1 MPSLAPC
8 QAEGSR
14 AGFLFPPRPRPPP
27 PTSQGERT
35 EAEGAR
41 EDLFLGEDIGLC
53 SGGQGLVTLRS
64 LTPPPLFLSPLVAG
78 RRWEEGAQTHPALPL
93 PLPLPPPPARE
104 RDGKLLEVIERKRC
118 VCKEIKAR
126 HRPDR
131 GLCKQESM
139 PILPSWRRGPEPR
152 KSGTPPCR
160 RQHTVLWDTAI

>member
-1 MPSLAPC
+1 MQEL
-8 QAEGSR
+8 
-14 AGFLFPPRPRPPP
+14 GFCSC
-27 PTSQGERT
+27 PTHPHTHPQPG
-35 EAEGAR
+35 
-41 EDLFLGEDIGLC
+41 GEDRGLGGKRGLV
-53 SGGQGLVTLRS
+53 SGGRHWS
-64 LTPPPLFLSPLVAG
+64 LQWGTGPGHSEVLDPPPLFLSPLVAG
-78 RRWEEGAQTHPALPL
+78 RRREEGAQTHPALPL
-93 PLPLPPPPARE
+93 PLPPQPSRE

>member
-1 MPSLAPC
+1 MLLGDAPVSEVGTGPGVSEVLDPHPCIPSSPVGPA
-8 QAEGSR
+8 
-14 AGFLFPPRPRPPP
+14 AGGRP
-27 PTSQGERT
+27 
-35 EAEGAR
+35 
-41 EDLFLGEDIGLC
+41 
-53 SGGQGLVTLRS
+53 
-64 LTPPPLFLSPLVAG
+64 
-78 RRWEEGAQTHPALPL
+78 QTHPALPL
-93 PLPLPPPPARE
+93 PLPLPPQPARE

>member
-1 MPSLAPC
+1 MVGLDLNPTPT
-8 QAEGSR
+8 
-14 AGFLFPPRPRPPP
+14 PPR
-27 PTSQGERT
+27 
-35 EAEGAR
+35 A
-41 EDLFLGEDIGLC
+41 
-53 SGGQGLVTLRS
+53 
-64 LTPPPLFLSPLVAG
+64 
-78 RRWEEGAQTHPALPL
+78 AQTHPALPL
-93 PLPLPPPPARE
+93 PLPPPPPPPQARE

-131 GLCKQESM
+131 GLCKQDSM

>member
-1 MPSLAPC
+1 MLLGGGTGLRRGSGHGHSEAPPSP
-8 QAEGSR
+8 
-14 AGFLFPPRPRPPP
+14 FL
-27 PTSQGERT
+27 PTS
-35 EAEGAR
+35 
-41 EDLFLGEDIGLC
+41 
-53 SGGQGLVTLRS
+53 
-64 LTPPPLFLSPLVAG
+64 G
-78 RRWEEGAQTHPALPL
+78 RRREEGAQTHPALPL
-93 PLPLPPPPARE
+93 PLPLPPQPARE

>member
-1 MPSLAPC
+1 M
-8 QAEGSR
+8 
-14 AGFLFPPRPRPPP
+14 
-27 PTSQGERT
+27 
-35 EAEGAR
+35 
-41 EDLFLGEDIGLC
+41 FLGEDVGW
-53 SGGQGLVTLRS
+53 SRRQGLGLNSTP
-64 LTPPPLFLSPLVAG
+64 TPPRA
-78 RRWEEGAQTHPALPL
+78 AQTHPALPL
-93 PLPLPPPPARE
+93 PLPPPPPPPQARE

-131 GLCKQESM
+131 GLCKQDSM

>member
-1 MPSLAPC
+1 M
-8 QAEGSR
+8 
-14 AGFLFPPRPRPPP
+14 
-27 PTSQGERT
+27 
-35 EAEGAR
+35 
-41 EDLFLGEDIGLC
+41 FLGEGIGLS
-53 SGGQGLVTLRS
+53 SGTGPRHSEVLD
-64 LTPPPLFLSPLVAG
+64 PPYSFLPSTVVAG
-78 RRWEEGAQTHPALPL
+78 PRWEEEPQTHPALPL
-93 PLPLPPPPARE
+93 PLPLPLPPQPARE

>member
-1 MPSLAPC
+1 MGTGPSH
-8 QAEGSR
+8 AEVLDPSSP
-14 AGFLFPPRPRPPP
+14 FLPH
-27 PTSQGERT
+27 
-35 EAEGAR
+35 
-41 EDLFLGEDIGLC
+41 
-53 SGGQGLVTLRS
+53 
-64 LTPPPLFLSPLVAG
+64 AG
-78 RRWEEGAQTHPALPL
+78 RRRREEGAQTHPALPL
-93 PLPLPPPPARE
+93 PLPLPPQPARERE

>member
-1 MPSLAPC
+1 MGDDTQIWLENLDKDEVPD
-8 QAEGSR
+8 Q
-14 AGFLFPPRPRPPP
+14 
-27 PTSQGERT
+27 PT
-35 EAEGAR
+35 
-41 EDLFLGEDIGLC
+41 
-53 SGGQGLVTLRS
+53 
-64 LTPPPLFLSPLVAG
+64 FLSHY
-78 RRWEEGAQTHPALPL
+78 RGAQTHPALPL
-93 PLPLPPPPARE
+93 PLPLAPPSARE

-126 HRPDR
+126 HRPER

>member
-1 MPSLAPC
+1 MKRTLVSGRR
-8 QAEGSR
+8 QWGQGR
-14 AGFLFPPRPRPPP
+14 RPPEVL
-27 PTSQGERT
+27 TY
-35 EAEGAR
+35 
-41 EDLFLGEDIGLC
+41 FLL
-53 SGGQGLVTLRS
+53 SSPRRGG
-64 LTPPPLFLSPLVAG
+64 
-78 RRWEEGAQTHPALPL
+78 GAQTHPALPL
-93 PLPLPPPPARE
+93 PLPPPPPPARE

-139 PILPSWRRGPEPR
+139 PILPSWRRGPESR

>member
-1 MPSLAPC
+1 MRKVQPAPR
-8 QAEGSR
+8 AHSR
-14 AGFLFPPRPRPPP
+14 GKAAKAGFLLPSAPP
-27 PTSQGERT
+27 
-35 EAEGAR
+35 AR
-41 EDLFLGEDIGLC
+41 GKRGLV
-53 SGGQGLVTLRS
+53 SRGRHWSPQWGQGPVTLRS
-64 LTPPPLFLSPLVAG
+64 LTTPIFLSPPLG
-78 RRWEEGAQTHPALPL
+78 WRREEGEQTHPALPL
-93 PLPLPPPPARE
+93 PLPLPPQPARE

>member
-1 MPSLAPC
+1 MLKL
-8 QAEGSR
+8 ET
-14 AGFLFPPRPRPPP
+14 RPHHAHNL
-27 PTSQGERT
+27 GERT
-35 EAEGAR
+35 QSRACREG
-41 EDLFLGEDIGLC
+41 LFLQEVVGL
-53 SGGQGLVTLRS
+53 GTRS
-64 LTPPPLFLSPLVAG
+64 LTFAVAHIFLSLG
-78 RRWEEGAQTHPALPL
+78 FLAQTHPVL
-93 PLPLPPPPARE
+93 PLPLPPQPARE

>member
-1 MPSLAPC
+1 M
-8 QAEGSR
+8 GSR
-14 AGFLFPPRPRPPP
+14 
-27 PTSQGERT
+27 
-35 EAEGAR
+35 
-41 EDLFLGEDIGLC
+41 EDSFLGDALILVGFRLW
-53 SGGQGLVTLRS
+53 GRGLVTLRS
-64 LTPPPLFLSPLVAG
+64 LTPLIPSSPTPPRRG
-78 RRWEEGAQTHPALPL
+78 RRREEGVQTQPALPL
-93 PLPLPPPPARE
+93 PLPLPLPPQPARE